1 MDEFL
6 PIKSFRVKNFKGIR
20 DSGEVRFTPLTVFIG
35 NNGSGKSSLIEA
47 LQTYQDIVVNGL
59 DKAMNRW
66 RGFENIHN
74 PPISLVAENGQ
85 KEKKYI
91 IEFVMNGLTHYTNL
105 YQAKMITG
113 LANNKDDLNIIEEKI
128 TLENKTILRMDS
140 DGTIFFLDEDIGYGG
155 FAFPNISL
163 LNLEINNKLIVFS
176 RGQKKLIPIDLNLGD
191 IAHFINY
198 AQFIVLNPTNMIH
211 PLPLQRTGGKI
222 RLNPDG
228 SNIAEYLMDIR
239 KQDQDAYEGIIEAL
253 TYVLPYLKDMQPNL
267 TTELERTV
275 YLRMHED
282 TYTIPQWLL
291 STGTMRILCLLAL
304 FRHPT
309 PPPVI
314 FIEEIENG
322 LDPRTIHFV
331 VEEIRNLVTT
341 GTSQVVITTHSPYL
355 LDLLDISQ
363 IVVVERENGETKFS
377 RPADDES
384 LQIWAKKFSPGSL
397 YTMSKLTRS

>member
-1 MDEFL
+1 MEEFL

-20 DSGEVRFTPLTVFIG
+20 DSGDVRFTPLTVFIG

-74 PPISLVAENGQ
+74 PPISLVGEN
-85 KEKKYI
+85 EKKNESNF
-91 IEFVMNGLTHYTNL
+91 IEFNIIGEYGDFRLTYLIKSDIELTHNELRIAKEIFDFKDEKPFMYRDFDGNL
-105 YQAKMITG
+105 QSYDEIIGKIQSNTYSIFHELFVVG
-113 LANNKDDLNIIEEKI
+113 FISNNKQLNKNPIE
-128 TLENKTILRMDS
+128 T
-140 DGTIFFLDEDIGYGG
+140 
-155 FAFPNISL
+155 
-163 LNLEINNKLIVFS
+163 S
-176 RGQKKLIPIDLNLGD
+176 RFVDAGD
-191 IAHFINY
+191 RIKNW
-198 AQFIVLNPTNMIH
+198 QFTTLNPANMVH
-211 PLPLQRTGGKI
+211 PLPLQRTG

-239 KQDQDAYEGIIEAL
+239 KKSQDAYDGIIKSL
-253 TYVLPYLKDMQPNL
+253 THVLPYLKDMKPNI

-275 YLRMHED
+275 YLRMHESD
-282 TYTIPQWLL
+282 FTVPQWLL

-322 LDPRTIHFV
+322 LDPRTIHFI
-331 VEEIRNLVTT
+331 VEEIRSLIVL
-341 GTSQVVITTHSPYL
+341 GKSQVVITTHSPYL
-355 LDLLDISQ
+355 LDLLDLSQ
-363 IVVVERENGETKFS
+363 IVVVERENGETTFH
-377 RPADDES
+377 RPDEKALES
-384 LQIWAKKFSPGSL
+384 WSKKFGPGKL
-397 YTMSKLTRS
+397 YTMDRLAHQEG

>member
-47 LQTYQDIVVNGL
+47 LQTYRHIVNSGL
-59 DKAMNRW
+59 DRAMHIW

-74 PPISLVAENGQ
+74 PPISLMDNNGDSPIS
-85 KEKKYI
+85 ESI
-91 IEFVMNGLTHYTNL
+91 DFVIEGELETFAYEIKMLVQLTQQNS
-105 YQAKMITG
+105 
-113 LANNKDDLNIIEEKI
+113 NNRKIGISEEV
-128 TLENKTILRMDS
+128 
-140 DGTIFFLDEDIGYGG
+140 
-155 FAFPNISL
+155 ISL
-163 LNLEINNKLIVFS
+163 NKKVFLKRDETGKLYFGDKYMTTPLQTSTSILAPPSGILLIAGATNQPLNTRYVTNIM
-176 RGQKKLIPIDLNLGD
+176 
-191 IAHFINY
+191 
-198 AQFIVLNPTNMIH
+198 QFILNWKFLT
-211 PLPLQRTGGKI
+211 
-222 RLNPDG
+222 LNPDEMINPLRLQETSSTIRLESNG

-239 KQDQDAYEGIIEAL
+239 KQSQDAYDGIIEAL
-253 TYVLPYLKDMQPNL
+253 TYVLPYLKDMQPNI

-275 YLRMHED
+275 YLRMHEGD
-282 TYTIPQWLL
+282 FTVPQWLL

-322 LDPRTIHFV
+322 LDPHTIQYII
-331 VEEIRNLVTT
+331 EEIRSLIVT
-341 GTSQVVITTHSPYL
+341 GKSQVVITTHSPYL
-355 LDLLDISQ
+355 LDLLDLSQ
-363 IVVVERENGETKFS
+363 IVVVEREGSETTFH

-384 LQIWAKKFSPGSL
+384 LQAWSKKFSPGQL
-397 YTMSKLTRS
+397 YTMNRLAHQEG